1 VVYKVVFRDEARK
14 AFERLDR
21 AVREQV
27 GRVIDRLADNPR
39 PGQATQLVGD
49 PRTWRVRAGDW
60 QILYEIRDDE
70 IVVLILDVKHRSKA
84 YGGRSQFVLGITVGP
99 SQLDFSSLCSDHIK
113 WGGWG
118 SNPRPA
124 DYEKHDSVHRT
135 H

>member
-27 GRVIDRLADNPR
+27 ARVIDRLAANPR

-60 QILYEIRDDE
+60 RILYEIRDDE
-70 IVVLILDVKHRSKA
+70 IMVLILDVKHRSKA
-84 YGGRSQFVLGITVGP
+84 YGGR
-99 SQLDFSSLCSDHIK
+99 
-113 WGGWG
+113 
-118 SNPRPA
+118 
-124 DYEKHDSVHRT
+124 
-135 H
+135 

>member
-27 GRVIDRLADNPR
+27 ARVIDRLAANPR

-60 QILYEIRDDE
+60 RILYEIRDDE
-70 IVVLILDVKHRSKA
+70 IMVLILDVKHRSKA
-84 YGGRSQFVLGITVGP
+84 YGG
-99 SQLDFSSLCSDHIK
+99 C
-113 WGGWG
+113 
-118 SNPRPA
+118 
-124 DYEKHDSVHRT
+124 
-135 H
+135 

>member
-39 PGQATQLVGD
+39 PGQATSLVGD

-60 QILYEIRDDE
+60 RILYEIRDE
-70 IVVLILDVKHRSKA
+70 IMVLILDVKHRSKA
-84 YGGRSQFVLGITVGP
+84 YGGR
-99 SQLDFSSLCSDHIK
+99 
-113 WGGWG
+113 
-118 SNPRPA
+118 
-124 DYEKHDSVHRT
+124 
-135 H
+135 